1 MHKKLSQFSPSLKS
15 NQHRYCKATQPERN
29 PWISVARLRC
39 FHYRVGSPL
48 DLFFFMPR
56 HKAGGHCPLRI
67 RVGLFIPLS
76 VYFSLYMIIQFHVR
90 ERGIMQLLPKEDY
103 LGHDIVGLN
112 PPPQPQSVRENT
124 SERGISEKTRIMQ
137 KRQKGLMKQLH
148 RIIDERG
155 EKLPPKPSG
164 WHKYGYNRIQNH
176 FNCDGL
182 DADASSL
189 LRHAWRE
196 RSWSLR
202 IKRY

>member
-1 MHKKLSQFSPSLKS
+1 
-15 NQHRYCKATQPERN
+15 
-29 PWISVARLRC
+29 
-39 FHYRVGSPL
+39 
-48 DLFFFMPR
+48 MPR

-67 RVGLFIPLS
+67 RAGLFIPLS
-76 VYFSLYMIIQFHVR
+76 LCFSLYMILQFHVR

-112 PPPQPQSVRENT
+112 PPPQTQSVRENT

-137 KRQKGLMKQLH
+137 KRQKGLMKKLH

-155 EKLPPKPSG
+155 EKLLLKPSG
-164 WHKYGYNRIQNH
+164 WHKYGYNRIRNH

-182 DADASSL
+182 DADARPLPTSQDWDFYKKVLGLALS
-189 LRHAWRE
+189 RDPIFKDPYIDGPPPFYAAHGARG

-202 IKRY
+202 IERY